1 MIEEPS
7 LSERIA
13 MRRRPEGWPLMY
25 QTWDKVLFLHWQID
39 VRALRP
45 LIPEPLEI
53 DMYDGRAYIAITPL
67 TLWNV
72 RPAFVPPLPWVSD
85 FHELNVRTYVHY
97 EGVPG
102 VWFFSL
108 DANRLL
114 PVWGAR
120 TFFFLPYFEAHIDLR
135 SEDGRTSFRQT
146 RTSDEHARFEVE
158 WTAEGEVFHA
168 QPGSLEFFLIERYCL
183 YTSHENEIYRCR
195 INHEEW
201 PLRRAGLH
209 KWSGDILEADGIPT
223 PTGEPLVHLG
233 GPVHVDV
240 WPLNRVTQTIPA
252 DQLRPELAVE

>member
-25 QTWDKVLFLHWQID
+25 QSWDKVLFLHWQID
-39 VRALRP
+39 VSALRP

-53 DMYDGRAYIAITPL
+53 DTYDGRAYIAVTPL

-72 RPAFVPPLPWVSD
+72 RPAFVPPLPWFSE
-85 FHELNVRTYVHY
+85 FHELNVRTYVHH

-120 TFFFLPYFEAHIDLR
+120 TFFFLPYFDAHIDLR
-135 SEDGRTSFRQT
+135 SDGRATSFRQT

-201 PLRRAGLH
+201 PLQIGRA
-209 KWSGDILEADGIPT
+209 SCRE
-223 PTGEPLVHLG
+223 
-233 GPVHVDV
+233 
-240 WPLNRVTQTIPA
+240 RV
-252 DQLRPELAVE
+252 